1 MKCLFL
7 VLVTGSFIDLKFT
20 VCCTLQV
27 SRRVLQCVAVCCNVF
42 YVVRNLQVLFHKPNT
57 IKWLLLRLRSQ
68 KIIAILHFPF
78 KFRCSW
84 RLWAFGLFACDLDD
98 FGINNKAVPV
108 GVKIYMKIILERIP
122 LVWISQPNNRNQ
134 SFQFAQL
141 GPSSFLFFSSRM
153 HLSKVFKTSKKSQY
167 EINMISFKSNITT
180 LVDNRLYQSRLHW
193 LGLHSWK
200 YEDLGPVQ
208 SAHSRKR
215 CKYVYTRISMHM

>member
-1 MKCLFL
+1 MASFALEIPQNNCDSWFSVQIQMFL
-7 VLVTGSFIDLKFT
+7 TTMGF
-20 VCCTLQV
+20 
-27 SRRVLQCVAVCCNVF
+27 
-42 YVVRNLQVLFHKPNT
+42 
-57 IKWLLLRLRSQ
+57 W
-68 KIIAILHFPF
+68 PF
-78 KFRCSW
+78 
-84 RLWAFGLFACDLDD
+84 RLWPWWLWN
-98 FGINNKAVPV
+98 NNKAVPV

-134 SFQFAQL
+134 SIQFAQL